1 MKEKHLSLML
11 RQNGDEYRAVWFG
24 SAQEALPRLP
34 WDIAFQ
40 IERNEWQG
48 SVTPQIHIRAVRQSE

>member
-1 MKEKHLSLML
+1 ML